1 MTSGFV
7 IAIAQRKGGA
17 GKTTLACQL
26 TAAFLACGRS
36 VFGLD
41 TDEQRSYS
49 RWSEL
54 RTAECRPCSRF
65 KLDRAAGFG
74 FAAAL
79 RHARERADIVIVD
92 TPPSVDATVER
103 AVRGADLVVTPLQ
116 LSPIDL
122 DATLPTASLV
132 GQIGRPA
139 LFVIN
144 RAPPR
149 AKIADLI
156 RDKIT
161 QYRLPIAATEL
172 GNRAAFAESMASGA
186 GVVDTAPTSLA
197 AREIEA
203 LAEEISTRI
212 GRTAAV
218 A

>member
-7 IAIAQRKGGA
+7 ITIAQRKGGA

-26 TAAFLACGRS
+26 TAALLARGCS

-41 TDEQRSYS
+41 TDDQRSYS
-49 RWSEL
+49 RWSQL
-54 RTAECRPCSRF
+54 RTADSRTSALF
-65 KLDRAAGFG
+65 RFDSAAGFG

-79 RHARERADIVIVD
+79 RHARERSDIVIID
-92 TPPSVDATVER
+92 TSPSVDTTVER
-103 AVRGADLVVTPLQ
+103 AIRGADLVVTPLQ

-132 GQIGRPA
+132 GQIGKPA

-156 RDKIT
+156 RDKIS
-161 QYRLPIAATEL
+161 QYRLPVAATEL
-172 GNRAAFAESMASGA
+172 GNRAAFAESMATGA
-186 GVVDTAPTSLA
+186 GVVDAAPTSIA

-203 LAEEISTRI
+203 LATEILSGSARST
-212 GRTAAV
+212 AV